1 MEGRQRSGEK
11 TGEGLKRERKEAKF
25 VKGWWC
31 VGSRRWK
38 EEREK
43 KRRLFT
49 IYRCRLRVA
58 AKKAARR
65 VLGKAVKPWP
75 DNVKR
80 FLACKRFL
88 SLCSRRNYRCR
99 FRLSGKLTGET
110 TTRIRG
116 AENENWK
123 ERNKDREGR
132 RIGDEHGGRRWP
144 TILSSRFKTH
154 AALVSCA
161 HKSCACLGRPG

>member
-11 TGEGLKRERKEAKF
+11 TGREGLKRERKEAKF

-49 IYRCRLRVA
+49 VYRCRLRVA

-99 FRLSGKLTGET
+99 FRLSGKLTGEST
-110 TTRIRG
+110 TSTRSG
-116 AENENWK
+116 
-123 ERNKDREGR
+123 ERKLERKKQRSGGEKDWR
-132 RIGDEHGGRRWP
+132 RARW
-144 TILSSRFKTH
+144 SAVANYSVVAF
-154 AALVSCA
+154 
-161 HKSCACLGRPG
+161 

>member
-1 MEGRQRSGEK
+1 MARGDGR
-11 TGEGLKRERKEAKF
+11 KRER
-25 VKGWWC
+25 
-31 VGSRRWK
+31 
-38 EEREK
+38 K

-49 IYRCRLRVA
+49 VYRCRLRVA

-80 FLACKRFL
+80 FL

-110 TTRIRG
+110 TTRIRE

-123 ERNKDREGR
+123 ERNKDREEG